1 MSNLPLPP
9 PNINNAS
16 DNVPASIDIA
26 NNSPQVSAAAARRAV
41 MQYDQRTSV
50 TSASSNAVSHASPTA
65 RVRHSAAGT
74 NSNSAPT
81 TSSTGSRSR
90 GKNFTQ
96 DELLNLFSI
105 MEDIKPIGPD
115 EWEKVVNEHSVMY
128 PGRDVDS
135 ICRKFINCHRKKVPT
150 GDPDCPEEIRL
161 AKRVKYL
168 IGDRANLG
176 GGQEEYDM
184 ETNRFDTNVADD
196 DSMAV
201 AANPIVPPVVNQSN
215 VIDHG
220 QRSLNGIS
228 ARSLPKKIDFMEMM
242 MLQMQQESAERA
254 FERKERAE
262 DRRHMS
268 QLLTT
273 LATGYMMVNGKKK
286 KKKKKHKKKR
296 RNNATSSILSTSS
309 SSSSSSSSN

>member
-1 MSNLPLPP
+1 MSDLPLPP

-50 TSASSNAVSHASPTA
+50 TSASSNAVSHSSPTA

-81 TSSTGSRSR
+81 SSTGSRSR
-90 GKNFTQ
+90 GKKKNFTQ

-115 EWEKVVNEHSVMY
+115 EWEKVINEHSVMY

-135 ICRKFINCHRKKVPT
+135 IRRKFINCHRKKVPT

-228 ARSLPKKIDFMEMM
+228 ARSAPEK
-242 MLQMQQESAERA
+242 
-254 FERKERAE
+254 
-262 DRRHMS
+262 
-268 QLLTT
+268 
-273 LATGYMMVNGKKK
+273 V
-286 KKKKKHKKKR
+286 
-296 RNNATSSILSTSS
+296 ILWK
-309 SSSSSSSSN
+309 